1 MKIIITDRQV
11 KLIKENINKSLKLLT
26 DLYDIEGDGATYR
39 GENKIQTLVTF
50 FPKDYDNEMTRE
62 AGSSICS
69 WEFEPPYNLIRKH
82 MTLPGESFI
91 PLMGYIGNTEDLENY
106 LEKIHRK
113 EAEKFIVRLKHRD
126 LNLLS

>member
-11 KLIKENINKSLKLLT
+11 KLIKEETNKSLKLLT
-26 DLYDIEGDGATYR
+26 KYYDIEGDGATYR

-50 FPKDYDNEMTRE
+50 FPKDYDNEMSDH
-62 AGSSICS
+62 AGSSICN

-113 EAEKFIVRLKHRD
+113 EAEKFLVKIKKGSR
-126 LNLLS
+126 S